1 MILLPAI
8 DMKDG
13 RCVRLKK
20 GDFATVHQVA
30 NSALET
36 AGAFTAAGAKW
47 VHMVDLDGARDGV
60 RRNFPHIYEVIQN
73 SGLKVEL
80 GGGIKTELDVV
91 TVGESGAA
99 RLVIGSAAVSNPA
112 LVDYAVGLYGDKV
125 AVGIDCLGGRVRTA
139 GWEADSG
146 LDGLAFARQ
155 MEEKGVKTLIFTDIA
170 TDGMLSG
177 PSFDQLAALQRAVSC
192 NIVASGGVTTLD
204 DVKRLRDMG
213 LYGAIIGK
221 AYYAGTL
228 DLARAV
234 REAGD
239 QDAG

>member
-8 DMKDG
+8 DMKDA

-36 AGAFTAAGAKW
+36 ARRFADAGARW
-47 VHMVDLDGARDGV
+47 VHMVDLDGARDGL
-60 RRNFPHIYEVIQN
+60 RQNFPFIYEVIQH

-80 GGGIKTELDVV
+80 GGGIKTELDVA
-91 TVGESGAA
+91 TVGEAGAE
-99 RLVIGSAAVSNPA
+99 RFVIGSAAVTKPELVSYA
-112 LVDYAVGLYGDKV
+112 LAHYGDRV
-125 AVGIDCLGGRVRTA
+125 AVGIDSLDGRVRTA
-139 GWEADSG
+139 GWEEDSG
-146 LDGLAFARQ
+146 LDDVEFAGR
-155 MEEKGVKTLIFTDIA
+155 MEEMGVKTIIFTDIA

-177 PSFDQLAALQRAVSC
+177 PSFDRLAALQRRVSC

-221 AYYAGTL
+221 AYYAGTI
-228 DLARAV
+228 DLEKAV
-234 REAGD
+234 REAGA
-239 QDAG
+239 QC

>member
-36 AGAFTAAGAKW
+36 AKAFAAAGAKW
-47 VHMVDLDGARDGV
+47 VHMVDLDGARAGV
-60 RRNFPHIYEVIQN
+60 RKNFPHIYEVIQT
-73 SGLKVEL
+73 SGLKGEL

-91 TVGESGAA
+91 AVGESGAA

-112 LVDYAVGLYGDKV
+112 LVDYAVGLYGEKV

-139 GWEADSG
+139 GWEEDSG
-146 LDGLAFARQ
+146 LDCLSFARQ

-177 PSFDQLAALQRAVSC
+177 PSFDQLAALQKTVSC

-228 DLARAV
+228 DLAQAM
-234 REAGD
+234 EAAGP
-239 QDAG
+239 QDGP

>member
-8 DMKDG
+8 DLKDG

-20 GDFATVHQVA
+20 GEFSTASQVA
-30 NSALET
+30 DSALRT
-36 AGAFTAAGAKW
+36 AQAFADAGAKW

-60 RRNFPHIYEVIQN
+60 RQNFPIIYEVIQQ
-73 SGLKVEL
+73 SGLSVEL
-80 GGGIKTELDVV
+80 GGGIKSELDVI
-91 TVGESGAA
+91 TIGEAGAG
-99 RLVIGSAAVSNPA
+99 RIVIGSAAVTNPQ
-112 LVDYAVGLYGDKV
+112 VVEYAVKQYGERT
-125 AVGIDCLGGRVRTA
+125 AVGIDCLDGRVRTA
-139 GWEADSG
+139 GWEQDSG
-146 LDGLAFARQ
+146 VNYLDLARQ

-177 PSFDQLAALQRAVSC
+177 PSFDQLAALQKAVKC

-228 DLARAV
+228 DLAEAV
-234 REAGD
+234 REAGP
-239 QDAG
+239 QQ

>member
-20 GDFATVHQVA
+20 GEFSTVSKVA
-30 NSALET
+30 DSALRT
-36 AGAFTAAGAKW
+36 AEAFAEAGAKW

-60 RRNFPHIYEVIQN
+60 RHNFPLIYEVIRQ
-73 SGLKVEL
+73 SGLSVEL
-80 GGGIKTELDVV
+80 GGGIKSELDVI
-91 TVGESGAA
+91 TVGEAGAV
-99 RLVIGSAAVSNPA
+99 RIVIGSAAVSKPE
-112 LVDYAVGLYGDKV
+112 LVDYALRQYGPERV
-125 AVGIDCLGGRVRTA
+125 AVGVDCLNGRVRTV
-139 GWEADSG
+139 GWERDSG
-146 LDGLAFARQ
+146 VEYLDLAQR

-177 PSFDQLAALQRAVSC
+177 PSFDQLAALQKAVKC

-213 LYGAIIGK
+213 MYGAIIGK

-228 DLARAV
+228 DLAEAV
-234 REAGD
+234 REAGP
-239 QDAG
+239 QQ

>member
-20 GDFATVHQVA
+20 GDFATVHRVA
-30 NSALET
+30 DSAMET
-36 AGAFTAAGAKW
+36 AKRFADVGAKW

-60 RRNFPHIYEVIQN
+60 QQNFPLIRQVIER

-80 GGGIKTELDVV
+80 GGGIRTEGDVDA
-91 TVGESGAA
+91 VGEAGAA
-99 RLVIGSAAVSNPA
+99 RFVIGSAAVTRPELVSYA
-112 LVDYAVGLYGDKV
+112 LARYGDRV
-125 AVGIDCLGGRVRTA
+125 AVGIDCLDGRVRTA

-146 LDGLAFARQ
+146 LDYLELAEQ
-155 MEEKGVKTLIFTDIA
+155 MGALGVKTIIFTDIA
-170 TDGMLSG
+170 TDGMLTG
-177 PSFDQLAALQRAVSC
+177 PAYDKLAALQKRVFC

-213 LYGAIIGK
+213 IYGAIIGK
-221 AYYAGTL
+221 AYYAGTI
-228 DLARAV
+228 DLAEAV
-234 REAGD
+234 REAGP
-239 QDAG
+239 QV

>member
-20 GDFATVHQVA
+20 GEFSTASQVA
-30 NSALET
+30 DSALRT
-36 AGAFTAAGAKW
+36 AQAFAEAGAKW

-60 RRNFPHIYEVIQN
+60 RQNFPIIYEVIQQ
-73 SGLKVEL
+73 SGLSVEL
-80 GGGIKTELDVV
+80 GGGIKSELDVI
-91 TVGESGAA
+91 TIGEAGAA
-99 RLVIGSAAVSNPA
+99 RIVIGSAAVTNPKV
-112 LVDYAVGLYGDKV
+112 VDYAVKQYGDRA
-125 AVGIDCLGGRVRTA
+125 AVGIDCLNGRVRTA
-139 GWEADSG
+139 GWERDSG
-146 LDGLAFARQ
+146 VNYLDLARQ
-155 MEEKGVKTLIFTDIA
+155 MEEKGVKTIIFTDIA

-177 PSFDQLAALQRAVSC
+177 PSFDQLAALQKAVTC
-192 NIVASGGVTTLD
+192 HIVASGGVTTLD

-228 DLARAV
+228 DLAEAV
-234 REAGD
+234 REAGP
-239 QDAG
+239 QA

>member
-36 AGAFTAAGAKW
+36 AKAFAAAGAKW

-60 RRNFPHIYEVIQN
+60 RKNFPHIYEVIQT

-91 TVGESGAA
+91 TVGESGVS

-112 LVDYAVGLYGDKV
+112 LVDYAVGLYGGKV

-139 GWEADSG
+139 GWEEDSG
-146 LDGLAFARQ
+146 LDCLSFARD

-177 PSFDQLAALQRAVSC
+177 PSFDQLAALQKTVSC

>member
-60 RRNFPHIYEVIQN
+60 RKNFPYIYEVIQT

-146 LDGLAFARQ
+146 LDGLTFARQ

-177 PSFDQLAALQRAVSC
+177 PSFDQLAALQRTVSC

-228 DLARAV
+228 DLAQAV